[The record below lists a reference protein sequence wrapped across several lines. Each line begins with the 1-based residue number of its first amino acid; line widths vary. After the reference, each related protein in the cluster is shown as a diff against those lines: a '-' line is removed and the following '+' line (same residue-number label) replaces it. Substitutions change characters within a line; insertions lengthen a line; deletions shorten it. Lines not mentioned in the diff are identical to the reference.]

1 MTWAA
6 VLLALVGH
14 VVFSFADPAITES
27 SGLVD
32 LGDLMVT
39 TNDSGGDPL
48 VFVVD
53 PRTGRT
59 VGRTT
64 YAGAVVDTEALAPAG
79 GNEVWVGDIGDN
91 DERRDSVRVYRVP
104 VGRGDRRVDAPSY
117 ELVYPDGAHD
127 AESLVFARG
136 RLYVITKGLLGGTV
150 YAAPRQLDSRG
161 PNRLRPVA
169 GVDVWATDAALFP
182 DGRHVLV
189 RGYDNAVIYTFP
201 DFRPVASVDLPR
213 ERQGEGVS
221 ISASGR
227 IRLSSEGR
235 NSAVLEVALPAAVT
249 AAMAGVSATPSPSA
263 AASPGSTGHVRE
275 VGQRSDG
282 SGWLLGV
289 AGATGAAGLALL
301 VLLLRRPRARRRADG
316 RIDAVEQRR

>member
-6 VLLALVGH
+6 ALLALVGH
-14 VVFSFADPAITES
+14 VVFSFVDPAITES

-64 YAGAVVDTEALAPAG
+64 YTDRVVDTEALAPAG
-79 GNEVWVGDIGDN
+79 GDAVWVGDIGDN
-91 DERRDSVRVYRVP
+91 NAVRDSVQVYRVP
-104 VGRGDRRVDAPSY
+104 VGRGDRRVVAPAY

-127 AESLVFARG
+127 AESLLAAG
-136 RLYVITKGLLGGTV
+136 DRLYVITKGLLGGTV
-150 YAAPRQLDSRG
+150 YAAPEHLAPDG

-169 GVDVWATDAALFP
+169 SLDVWATDAALFP

-201 DFRPVASVDLPR
+201 GFRPFAAVDLPR
-213 ERQGEGVS
+213 QRQGEGVS
-221 ISASGR
+221 ISRSGR

-235 NSAVLEVALPAAVT
+235 NSPVLEVALPAAIT
-249 AAMAGVSATPSPSA
+249 AAMNGESPP
-263 AASPGSTGHVRE
+263 AASPSTTPVP
-275 VGQRSDG
+275 
-282 SGWLLGV
+282 
-289 AGATGAAGLALL
+289 AADRPSADAAAPRWLL
-301 VLLLRRPRARRRADG
+301 VLAGVATAGAVVLLALVLRRPRSRALRG
-316 RIDAVEQRR
+316 R